1 MRTLLLFW
9 LCSCLLPLLLPSQ
22 TTTFNKR
29 MRFGYPAV
37 VFSSVV
43 PTDSCYYVTGVF
55 ADSVPPYLPG
65 NIFVKFDLEGG
76 EVFHKV
82 LTSSNQT
89 YETFHNT
96 LLNDGA
102 RFLNVGYTQ
111 TASAYNGLLICY
123 NDLGDTLFTKV
134 YDNPYFPIVDY
145 FSPFDIKRTP
155 DGSFVILSWMD
166 TPNLSEGDYSILKID
181 SLGNELWHKWY
192 GTNMLERPKTIVVS
206 DEGSIIVGGGRGN
219 DNLVTQNFT
228 YQTWILGLDSLG
240 NVEWEYLSPADSLRD
255 AANDM
260 LLLED
265 GSLIVASARGDE
277 YYIPSVSTI
286 YFDKAIFKLNAD
298 HELEW
303 ERFFFDNSEMVASS
317 VEALCQVDSSS
328 FVAVGSDFYWEYFPA
343 PGKSINQGW
352 LFKCTTEGDS
362 IWVRKHVFL
371 DNNRNNHL
379 LSDIKKT
386 PDGGFVLVGQARD
399 RSSQAEYPQQG
410 WLLKVDEHGCLVPG
424 CHLTSVEELPNASF
438 SITLTPYPNP
448 AGEELF
454 LFFRPPDSHDTY
466 QFRIFDLQGRE
477 MWAFSHTGG
486 ATTFIL
492 DSSSWP
498 AGSYWVQVLH
508 EGQVVGSSEG
518 GSRVDFKK

>member
-55 ADSVPPYLPG
+55 ADPVPPYLEG
-65 NIFVKFDLEGG
+65 SIFVKFDLDGN

-82 LTSSNQT
+82 LKSNDKT

-96 LLNDGA
+96 LVP
-102 RFLNVGYTQ
+102 VGSGFQNIGYSVTGTGMKALFIRYTK
-111 TASAYNGLLICY
+111 N
-123 NDLGDTLFTKV
+123 GDTLAVKQ
-134 YDNPYFPIVDY
+134 YYNPYFPTADF
-145 FSPFDIKRTP
+145 FSPFDISMTP
-155 DGSFVILSWMD
+155 
-166 TPNLSEGDYSILKID
+166 EGDNVLVSWLGTPTIGAGDISVLKID

-192 GTNMLERPKTIVVS
+192 GTNLRERPTSVVVS
-206 DEGSIIVGGGRGN
+206 EIGDIIVGGVKGN

-286 YFDKAIFKLNAD
+286 YFNKGLLKLNSD

-303 ERFFFDNSEMVASS
+303 EYFFPNEYSTID
-317 VEALCQVDSSS
+317 ALCQVDPTS
-328 FVAVGSDFYWEYFPA
+328 FVAAGNQYLEEIFPA
-343 PGKSINQGW
+343 PGKSIYKGW
-352 LFKCTTEGDS
+352 LFKGDVNGDS
-362 IWVRKHVFL
+362 IWIREHVFL
-371 DNNRNNHL
+371 DNNRNKHIL
-379 LSDIKKT
+379 YDIKKT

-508 EGQVVGSSEG
+508 EGQVVGTRKVIIE
-518 GSRVDFKK
+518 